1 MNKYLRKLSS
11 LYFLVI
17 QGLHWPFRKRNA
29 EDPVHA
35 VFGDFISLSK
45 QTHSPSILEIGSRN
59 VTGIL
64 RRDFFP
70 HCDDYVGFD
79 VLAGDGVDIVG
90 DAHKL
95 SDNCSLEHFDY
106 VYSVSVFEHLLFPWK
121 VVLEINKVM
130 KTGGYIFIWTHP
142 VWPAH
147 EMPWDFWRFPGNGF
161 HALFNKYTGFEIVN
175 IIEGLPAKMYSLSDD
190 GPARRNCLHKINQ
203 GVALIARKT
212 GNYRSDLLKWDIGVE
227 DILDTMYPENKAD

>member
-64 RRDFFP
+64 RRDSFP

-121 VVLEINKVM
+121 AVLEINK
-130 KTGGYIFIWTHP
+130 
-142 VWPAH
+142 
-147 EMPWDFWRFPGNGF
+147 
-161 HALFNKYTGFEIVN
+161 
-175 IIEGLPAKMYSLSDD
+175 
-190 GPARRNCLHKINQ
+190 
-203 GVALIARKT
+203 
-212 GNYRSDLLKWDIGVE
+212 
-227 DILDTMYPENKAD
+227 